1 MSDITEQEAQV
12 IAWEELELEDAILI
26 SESIERSEW
35 YVVTNNTSWIDVEVA
50 LVSCPYTSKVKA
62 DINCADTSEWSLILT
77 KQEAAK
83 ITY

>member
-12 IAWEELELEDAILI
+12 IAWEELELEDALLI

-35 YVVTNNTSWIDVEVA
+35 YVVTNNTSWTDVEVA
-50 LVSCPYTSKVKA
+50 LVSGPYTSKVKA
-62 DINCADTSEWSLILT
+62 DINCVDLSQWAAMLT
-77 KQEAAK
+77 KQEAAT